1 MAAIATTMTMPKL
14 AWHPTVYRELDRFAR
29 IAKGRRIRSRVEFAR
44 DVIVI
49 PEGPFKD
56 SHWRPHFQPYS
67 YHLLNAMDTLK
78 FRKYRVTGCVQSGK
92 TFSVPVIN
100 TLWHLFELRQTV
112 VFGVPEMETAGDK
125 WREELLPAI
134 EASPWLRQFLPK
146 GGKGSRGGVAT
157 SYKFM
162 NGSTL
167 RFMSATGG
175 DHRRSHYTTPV
186 VVKTEVDRYDQS
198 TGLSRE
204 ASPVE
209 QMEARTEAF
218 GDLAYSYEE
227 CTVTTETGRI
237 WSELQRGTN
246 TRLFVQCPYC
256 AAWVY
261 PERKD
266 FVGIED
272 CETVDSAK
280 ELGSFKCPDCSALW
294 SQRERRKM
302 LSIDCMIPVHR
313 GQKIIDG
320 KAVGPMPK
328 TDTMSFSWNAFH
340 NAFWSTEKIAADEWN
355 AIYSTHPDEADLKR
369 RQFAW
374 ALPSEPEEFDITPL
388 TIQDILARR
397 VEGLTLGVV
406 PPNTT
411 HLSCGL
417 DVGKRKLHYVVRA
430 WTKDDQNR
438 VTGHRIDMGTIDVE
452 SDSIG
457 FRDAGPQAF
466 FRFLEMRIRPGY
478 RDAKGVAYPVAFTLI
493 DGGWQGEHAREEV
506 IWSIIDRCR
515 TEKIKGVLM
524 VLGRGQSEPPGAG
537 SYVHPKG
544 SKKGKQALWVGEQC
558 FVRKNDKYNLPYM
571 IHNSDHWKSFVHAGC
586 EAPIGSNGSLSH
598 FEPVTSEEKE
608 LNRQHA
614 KQLLSE
620 KQVSRFVTGR
630 GQVQCWEKNNRT
642 ANHYFDADAYSCSAA
657 NFAGVVISQHRYES
671 PKIETKLQP
680 IETHDGRA
688 FLVSNRTE

>member
-1 MAAIATTMTMPKL
+1 MPDL
-14 AWHPTVYRELDRFAR
+14 AWRPTVYRELSRFTKNAR
-29 IAKGRRIRSRVEFAR
+29 GRRMRNRVEFAR
-44 DVIVI
+44 DMIVI

-67 YHLLNAMDTLK
+67 YHLLNAMDTLG

-146 GGKGSRGGVAT
+146 GGKGSRGGIAT
-157 SYKFM
+157 SYKFR
-162 NGSTL
+162 NGATL

-186 VVKTEVDRYDQS
+186 VVKTEVDRYDHS
-198 TGLSRE
+198 SELSRE

-209 QMEARTEAF
+209 QMEARTEAY
-218 GDLAYSYEE
+218 GDRAYSYEE

-237 WSELQRGTN
+237 WTELQRGTN
-246 TRLFVQCPYC
+246 TRLFVQCPHC
-256 AAWVY
+256 DDWVC
-261 PERKD
+261 PQRKD

-272 CETVDSAK
+272 CGSVLDAK
-280 ELGSFKCPDCSALW
+280 KLGSFKCSSCAALW
-294 SQRERRKM
+294 SQVERRRM
-302 LSIDCMIPVHR
+302 LSIDRMLSVHK
-313 GQKIIDG
+313 GQEIVNG
-320 KAVGPMPK
+320 KVKGDVPE

-340 NAFWSTEKIAADEWN
+340 NAFWSTSKIAADEWN
-355 AIYSTHPDEADLKR
+355 AIYSPFPDEADLKR

-388 TIQDILARR
+388 TMQDILGRKLN
-397 VEGLTLGVV
+397 GLTLGVV
-406 PPNTT
+406 PSNTT
-411 HLSCGL
+411 HISCGV

-430 WTKDDQNR
+430 WTKDDENR
-438 VTGHRIDMGTIDVE
+438 VTGHRIDIGTIDVD
-452 SDSIG
+452 SDEIG
-457 FRDAGPQAF
+457 FRDAGPKAF
-466 FRFLEMRIRPGY
+466 FQFIEKRIQPGY
-478 RDAKGVAYPVAFTLI
+478 RDSEGNIYPVAFTLI
-493 DGGWQGEHAREEV
+493 DGGWQGEHAKEEV
-506 IWSIIDRCR
+506 IWSIIHRC
-515 TEKIKGVLM
+515 KQKNIKGVMM

-537 SYVHPKG
+537 SYVQPKAL
-544 SKKGKQALWVGEQC
+544 SKGHVVWIGEQC
-558 FVRKNDKYNLPYM
+558 HARISRKHRVPFM
-571 IHNSDHWKSFVHAGC
+571 MHNSDHWKSFVHAGC
-586 EAPIGSNGSLSH
+586 EAPVSSNGSLSH

-608 LNRQHA
+608 LNRTHA

-620 KQVSRFVTGR
+620 KKVSKFVTGR
-630 GQVQCWEKNNRT
+630 GQVQVWEKNNRLP
-642 ANHYFDADAYSCSAA
+642 NHYFDADAYACSGA
-657 NFAGVVISQHRYES
+657 NLAGVVISQHRYEPTPS
-671 PKIETKLQP
+671 KVKSQP

-688 FLVSNRTE
+688 FLVSNREE